1 MIHDYFN
8 DCMTLEALEKKHRK
22 LVLQLHPDRNPDK
35 ADATREFQ
43 EMQAQY
49 EERKAELNGDYSG
62 SQRARQR
69 RERAEREEREREER
83 ERRERESH
91 IVDDVINEARRNKGF
106 GYRFDTFKAG
116 AYVYAR
122 KLDQGAHGSYDWDSM
137 SGNDL
142 VHVFYTYAAEP
153 ETVVKI
159 ETIVELDDKDIMDNI
174 LSDYLNGVYGGWEIL
189 QSANPNRGVKG
200 KRVAKVVMFR
210 SKRYCF
216 FGNPMGDHVISDY
229 YVPVNCAI
237 MFGMILGDIAEQERR
252 KKEEEQRLAA
262 ERRAKLEAEQE
273 PLIAAWN
280 DKLITISAALTEEE
294 RETVAVSNL
303 KKMLKDK
310 FPGAAIRVTKS
321 KVMSHAYQLVWEDGP
336 MLDEVNET
344 ACLFETYNSA
354 YGDIVTPWNERFG
367 RISLFDA
374 VRVMSTLAK
383 ASILEQLGEVSDV
396 FTTAGYDDY
405 VEVSDMDWTM
415 INLMVGKMVEEGK
428 GDWFCHMQNGKRMVQ
443 VGNVVEYIFNNTS
456 YVKKPKA
463 KKKAVKAA

>member
-1 MIHDYFN
+1 MMKDYFN
-8 DCMTLEALEKKHRK
+8 DCMTLEALEQKHRK
-22 LVLQLHPDRNPDK
+22 LVLQLHPDRNSDR

-106 GYRFDTFKAG
+106 GYRFETFKAG

-142 VHVFYTYAAEP
+142 VRVFYTYAAEP
-153 ETVVKI
+153 EMVVKI
-159 ETIVELDDKDIMDNI
+159 ESIVELDDKDIMDNI
-174 LSDYLNGVYGGWEIL
+174 LSDYLNGIYGGWEIL

-210 SKRYCF
+210 SKHYCF
-216 FGNPMGDHVISDY
+216 FGNPMGDLHTIVDY

-237 MFGMILGDIAEQERR
+237 MFGMILGDIAAEERR

-262 ERRAKLEAEQE
+262 ELRAKLEAEQE
-273 PLIAAWN
+273 SLIAAWS
-280 DKLITISAALTEEE
+280 DKLIAISAALTDEEK
-294 RETVAVSNL
+294 ETVAVSNL
-303 KKMLKDK
+303 RKMLKSR
-310 FPGAAIRVTKS
+310 FHGAAIRVTKS

-367 RISLFDA
+367 RISLFNA

-428 GDWFCHMQNGKRMVQ
+428 GDRFCHTQNGKRMV
-443 VGNVVEYIFNNTS
+443 VVRNVVEYIFDNTS
-456 YVKKPKA
+456 YAQKPKA
-463 KKKAVKAA
+463 KKRKVA

>member
-1 MIHDYFN
+1 MIKDYFN
-8 DCMTLEALEKKHRK
+8 DCMTLEALEQKHRK
-22 LVLQLHPDRNPDK
+22 LVLQLHPDRNPGK

-62 SQRARQR
+62 SRRARQR
-69 RERAEREEREREER
+69 REQAEREEREREER
-83 ERRERESH
+83 ERKEREARR
-91 IVDDVINEARRNKGF
+91 VDDVLNEARRNKGV
-106 GYRFDTFKAG
+106 GFDTYQEG

-122 KLDQGAHGSYDWDSM
+122 KVVDDCKSGYDWDSM

-142 VHVFYTYAAEP
+142 IHVFYTYAAEP

-159 ETIVELDDKDIMDNI
+159 ETIVELDDKEIMGNI
-174 LSDYLNGVYGGWEIL
+174 LSGHLNGIYGGWEIL
-189 QSANPNRGVKG
+189 QSANPNKGVKG

-237 MFGMILGDIAEQERR
+237 MFGVLLGDISTQERR
-252 KKEEEQRLAA
+252 KEEERQR
-262 ERRAKLEAEQE
+262 EMAKLKAKIVAEQQ
-273 PLIAAWN
+273 PLIAAWS
-280 DKLITISAALTEEE
+280 DKLIAISAALTDEEK
-294 RETVAVSNL
+294 ETVAVSNL
-303 KKMLKDK
+303 RKILKSR

-321 KVMSHAYQLVWEDGP
+321 KVISYAYQVVWEDGP

-354 YGDIVTPWNERFG
+354 YGNIVTPWNERFG

-383 ASILEQLGEVSDV
+383 ASILEQLGEVSNV

-428 GDWFCHMQNGKRMVQ
+428 GDWFCHMQNGKRMV
-443 VGNVVEYIFNNTS
+443 VVRNVVEYIFDNTS
-456 YVKKPKA
+456 YAKKPKA
-463 KKKAVKAA
+463 KKRKAKAA

>member
-1 MIHDYFN
+1 
-8 DCMTLEALEKKHRK
+8 
-22 LVLQLHPDRNPDK
+22 
-35 ADATREFQ
+35 
-43 EMQAQY
+43 MQAQY

-83 ERRERESH
+83 ERRERETH
-91 IVDDVINEARRNKGF
+91 IVDDVLNEARRNKGF
-106 GYRFDTFKAG
+106 GYRFETFKAG
-116 AYVYAR
+116 SYVYAR
-122 KLDQGAHGSYDWDSM
+122 KVDQVADRPYCWDSM

-174 LSDYLNGVYGGWEIL
+174 LSDHLNGVYGGWEIL

-216 FGNPMGDHVISDY
+216 FGNPMGDYVISDY

-273 PLIAAWN
+273 SLIAAWS
-280 DKLITISAALTEEE
+280 DKLIAISAALTEEE

-303 KKMLKDK
+303 RKMLKAR

-321 KVMSHAYQLVWEDGP
+321 KVMSHAYQVVWEDGP

-367 RISLFDA
+367 RISLFNA

-405 VEVSDMDWTM
+405 VEVSDMDWTI
-415 INLMVGKMVEEGK
+415 INLMVGKTVEEGK

-463 KKKAVKAA
+463 KKKAAKAA